1 MSTNIIDVSQFTDPV
16 VAPADGDTRN
26 AASVN
31 VAFQALADRTRLLLD
46 ATIVRLVW
54 SGDFSVA
61 DGGTLTSFSI
71 SVGAIGQLLAADS
84 SADYHVANAT
94 AGTVTQAHI
103 LGGGGT
109 LGAVAQWWYVYAYVT
124 TLGAVSYEVTT
135 TAPESSRRC
144 KLADATRAY
153 LGCFRTLASG
163 APLPAQKANGRYL
176 YRASALGS
184 NELRVVNVSTATGAT
199 AQSLAT
205 LVPPHGRIAR
215 LLLSVSGDVNQA
227 ALSIF
232 YPGDTAAESA
242 SCYAASGGASN
253 QIHVDVP
260 TDASQVVDYSLTGT
274 GSPSGVVRVLGF
286 YE

>member
-1 MSTNIIDVSQFTDPV
+1 MPTNLTDVSAFTSPV

-31 VAFQALADRTRLLLD
+31 VAFQSLADRTRILLD
-46 ATIVRLVW
+46 ALIVRLVW
-54 SGDFSVA
+54 SGDFAVA
-61 DGGTLTSFSI
+61 DGGSLTSFSI

-84 SADYHVANAT
+84 NGDYRVASAT

-153 LGCFRTLASG
+153 LGCFRTLATG
-163 APLPAQKANGRYL
+163 APLPAQKANGRYF

-184 NELRVVNVSTATGAT
+184 NELRVVNVSAATGAT

>member
-1 MSTNIIDVSQFTDPV
+1 MPTNITDVSAFTSPV

-31 VAFQALADRTRLLLD
+31 VAFQSLADRTRILLD
-46 ATIVRLVW
+46 ALIVRLVW
-54 SGDFSVA
+54 SGDFAVA
-61 DGGTLTSFSI
+61 SGGSLTSFSI

-84 SADYHVANAT
+84 NGDYRVASAT

-153 LGCFRTLASG
+153 LGCFRTLATG

-184 NELRVVNVSTATGAT
+184 NELRVVNVSAATGAT

>member
-31 VAFQALADRTRLLLD
+31 VAFQSLADRTRILLD
-46 ATIVRLVW
+46 ALIVRLVW
-54 SGDFSVA
+54 SGDFAVA
-61 DGGTLTSFSI
+61 DGGSLTSFSI

-84 SADYHVANAT
+84 NGDYRVASAT

-153 LGCFRTLASG
+153 LGCFRTLATG

-184 NELRVVNVSTATGAT
+184 NELRVVNVSAATGAT